1 MFLIIHKMYSLVL
14 LLPEDIAMTDNIS
27 NPMNISTVETEEDL
41 PYILIDVYYTVSYV
55 KYIILHL
62 ILLHYYCIF

>member
-41 PYILIDVYYTVSYV
+41 PNTLIDVYYTVSYV

-62 ILLHYYCIF
+62 ILLHYYCIY